1 MFNPSRFLL
10 DHPLT
15 RPGEYTLNRQ
25 ESHHAVGVLR
35 HKEGDAVIV
44 FDGDGNYAEAIIL
57 AADRHAVRV
66 AVDGVHAEKHL
77 PLKLT
82 IATAIPKGKRWQI
95 LVEKCT
101 ELGVDRIIPMLTE
114 RSVAKGE
121 GDVGKWRRWVVEAAK
136 QSRRAR
142 LPEIDEPM
150 GLADISALARNDKAV
165 LLIADPKGESPQA
178 YRDMLGH
185 VFEAIVMVGPE
196 GGFTDA
202 EVENLRRLGARTI
215 CLSPFILRVE
225 TAAAVVC
232 AIIREVLM

>member
-1 MFNPSRFLL
+1 MQPRFLL
-10 DHPLT
+10 DEPLT

-25 ESHHAVGVLR
+25 ESHHAINVLR
-35 HKEGDAVIV
+35 HKQGDAVVV
-44 FDGDGNYAEAIIL
+44 FDGDGNYAEAVIV
-57 AADRHAVRV
+57 AADRNAVRV
-66 AVDGVHAEKHL
+66 AVDGVFSERHL

-82 IATAIPKGKRWQI
+82 IATAIPKGKRWQT

-101 ELGVDRIIPMLTE
+101 ELGVDRIVPILSD

-121 GDVGKWRRWVVEAAK
+121 GDAGKWRRWVVEAAK

-142 LPEIDEPM
+142 LPEIVEPVPAAEVPAM
-150 GLADISALARNDKAV
+150 ARNGNAM
-165 LLIADPKGESPQA
+165 LLIADPAGESPRV

-185 VFEAIVMVGPE
+185 VMEVIVLVGPE
-196 GGFTDA
+196 GGFSQTELDA
-202 EVENLRRLGARTI
+202 FRRAGAGTI
-215 CLSPFILRVE
+215 CLSPFTLRIE